1 MNLYQ
6 VAKTTLEALQR
17 CVAMLETA
25 PNREAAEIWN
35 LKIEG
40 LCKVVRIIPAEF
52 IRAFDAL
59 DFSGIDFT
67 REVSADE
74 NPERVP

>member
-1 MNLYQ
+1 MYQ

-25 PNREAAEIWN
+25 PNREAAEIWS

-40 LCKVVRIIPAEF
+40 LLLVLDHIPPGYIRLVDAPTEAEN
-52 IRAFDAL
+52 ICV
-59 DFSGIDFT
+59 T
-67 REVSADE
+67 ADDLRKE
-74 NPERVP
+74 L

>member
-1 MNLYQ
+1 MNMYQ

-59 DFSGIDFT
+59 DVSGIDFT

>member
-1 MNLYQ
+1 MFQ

-17 CVAMLETA
+17 CVAMLEAA
-25 PNREAAEIWN
+25 PNREDAETFR

-40 LCKVVRIIPAEF
+40 ICKVVRIIPAEF
-52 IRAFDAL
+52 IRAFDAF

>member
-1 MNLYQ
+1 MYK
-6 VAKTTLEALQR
+6 VVKTTLEALQR
-17 CVAMLETA
+17 CVALLEAA
-25 PNREAAEIWN
+25 PNREAAEIWI

-40 LCKVVRIIPAEF
+40 LCNVVRIIPAEF

-59 DFSGIDFT
+59 DVSGIDFT